1 MGSLRGINLFIPAM
15 KTAIS
20 IPDDVFEH
28 AERAAKRLGVS
39 RSELF
44 TRAVREYLGASRDAS
59 VTASYDEAFAADDDD
74 DELQEFRR
82 ETTRQEL
89 LSIEWTDK

>member
-1 MGSLRGINLFIPAM
+1 M

-20 IPDDVFEH
+20 IPDDVFRH

-44 TRAVREYLGASRDAS
+44 TRAMREYLGASRDS
-59 VTASYDEAFAADDDD
+59 TITASYDEAFAADDD
-74 DELQEFRR
+74 ELASFRR
-82 ETTRQEL
+82 EATRKAL
-89 LSIEWTDK
+89 LGVEWTEK

>member
-1 MGSLRGINLFIPAM
+1 M

-20 IPDDVFEH
+20 IPDDVFKR

-59 VTASYDEAFAADDDD
+59 VTASYDEAFATDNDEIAD
-74 DELQEFRR
+74 FRR
-82 ETTRQEL
+82 ETTRKAL
-89 LSIEWTDK
+89 LSIEWTEK

>member
-1 MGSLRGINLFIPAM
+1 M

-20 IPDDVFEH
+20 IPDDIFKH

-59 VTASYDEAFAADDDD
+59 VTASYDEAFATDN
-74 DELQEFRR
+74 DELTDFRR
-82 ETTRQEL
+82 QTARQAL
-89 LSIEWTDK
+89 LGIEWTEK

>member
-1 MGSLRGINLFIPAM
+1 M

-20 IPDDVFEH
+20 IPDDVFRS

-44 TRAVREYLGASRDAS
+44 TRAVREYLGASRDAA
-59 VTASYDEAFAADDDD
+59 VTASYDEAFAMDN
-74 DELQEFRR
+74 DELADFRR
-82 ETTRQEL
+82 EATRKTL
-89 LSIEWTDK
+89 LSIEWTEK

>member
-1 MGSLRGINLFIPAM
+1 MGSWYKHVYTQKI

-20 IPDDVFEH
+20 IPDDVFKR

-44 TRAVREYLGASRDAS
+44 TRAMREYLGASRDSAI
-59 VTASYDEAFAADDDD
+59 TASYDAAFAVDDDD
-74 DELQEFRR
+74 LASFRR
-82 ETTRQEL
+82 EATRKAL
-89 LSIEWTDK
+89 LKVEWTEK

>member
-1 MGSLRGINLFIPAM
+1 M

-20 IPDDVFEH
+20 IPDDVFRS

-59 VTASYDEAFAADDDD
+59 VTASYDEAFAMDN
-74 DELQEFRR
+74 DELADFRR
-82 ETTRQEL
+82 EATRKTL
-89 LSIEWTDK
+89 LSIEWTEK

>member
-1 MGSLRGINLFIPAM
+1 M

-20 IPDDVFEH
+20 IPDEVFRH

-44 TRAVREYLGASRDAS
+44 TRAMREYLGATRDAT
-59 VTASYDEAFAADDDD
+59 VTATYDEAFAADDDD
-74 DELQEFRR
+74 LASFRR
-82 ETTRQEL
+82 EATRRAL
-89 LSIEWTDK
+89 LEVEWTEK